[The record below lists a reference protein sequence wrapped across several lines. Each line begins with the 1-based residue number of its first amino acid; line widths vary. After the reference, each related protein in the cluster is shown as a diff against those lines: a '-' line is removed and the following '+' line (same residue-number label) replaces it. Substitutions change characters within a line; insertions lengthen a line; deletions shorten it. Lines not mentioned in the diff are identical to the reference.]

1 VALASLDRL
10 LTLRRRRRRRPA
22 EPPEPLPAPSFDPE
36 AELVV
41 APLPPDLEGDE
52 LEWWQTDYGRWR
64 FAAEAEA
71 MHRFPE
77 FRAAV
82 SRNGNLSWAGW
93 LQSGLPPGRR
103 YLVRVEYMSCFPD
116 EPPVVWIV
124 KPELPF
130 EVPHLLSGQR
140 PCLYRGG
147 YDEGYDPARTTAA
160 TLVSWTALWI
170 HAFETWQATG
180 SWPGREA

>member
-10 LTLRRRRRRRPA
+10 LTLRRRRHPA
-22 EPPEPLPAPSFDPE
+22 EPPEPLPPPFFDRE
-36 AELVV
+36 AELVL
-41 APLPPDLEGDE
+41 APPPPETEGDE
-52 LEWWQTDYGRWR
+52 LEWWQTEYGKWR
-64 FAAEAEA
+64 FTAEAEA
-71 MHRFPE
+71 MRRFPG

-82 SRNGNLSWAGW
+82 SRDGNLSWTGR
-93 LQSGLPPGRR
+93 LRSGLPPGRR

-124 KPELPF
+124 KPELPL
-130 EVPHLLSGQR
+130 EVPHLLSEQR

-147 YDEGYDPARTTAA
+147 LHDSYDPARTTAA
-160 TLVSWTALWI
+160 TLVAWTALWI

-180 SWPGREA
+180 SWPGTEA